1 MEVAEMVKDMD
12 RGNKKFL
19 EVLNADNVKAAG
31 MLALTA
37 IVVFGGQVVVNLF
50 TDNEEDQEIE

>member
-12 RGNKKFL
+12 WGNKKFL
-19 EVLNADNVKAAG
+19 EVLNADNVKAAS